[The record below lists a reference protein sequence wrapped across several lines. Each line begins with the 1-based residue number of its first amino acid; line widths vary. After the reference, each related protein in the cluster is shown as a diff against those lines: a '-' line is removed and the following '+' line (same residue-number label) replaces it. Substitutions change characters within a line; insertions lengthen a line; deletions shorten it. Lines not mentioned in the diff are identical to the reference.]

1 MTSWAPPPPVLV
13 KPAKIVGY
21 RVIIKKKAM
30 MLVRDPVP
38 WVAVQ
43 SLFPT
48 LEGARSHLR
57 KLIADHSMICEK
69 AEVESGYDIAI
80 QAVKE
85 DGKFE
90 NVEMI
95 CMTIDMG
102 GQSI

>member
-57 KLIADHSMICEK
+57 KLLIDHIMICEK
-69 AEVESGYDIAI
+69 IEVASLYDIAI
-80 QAVKE
+80 QSVKDDGTAESIESVSLSIAV
-85 DGKFE
+85 
-90 NVEMI
+90 
-95 CMTIDMG
+95 G
-102 GQSI
+102 GLLP